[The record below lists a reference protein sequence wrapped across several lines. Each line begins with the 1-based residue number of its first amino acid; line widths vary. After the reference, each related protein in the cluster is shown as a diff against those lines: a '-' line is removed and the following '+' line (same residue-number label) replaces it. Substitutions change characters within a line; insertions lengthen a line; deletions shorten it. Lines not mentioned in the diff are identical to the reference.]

1 MAQNAKGREM
11 PFIPGRASAKSAAM
25 TFFARSIAA
34 AIRITGPVFRA
45 A

>member
-25 TFFARSIAA
+25 TFFVRFIA
-34 AIRITGPVFRA
+34 AIRITSPVFRA

>member
-1 MAQNAKGREM
+1 VISAGGFMRFIMA
-11 PFIPGRASAKSAAM
+11 RASAKSAVMRFSALVLG
-25 TFFARSIAA
+25 I